1 MKVFMKLLGGVE
13 RRWLKGIARLVLL
26 LCALA
31 LSSGAWAQTSCTGGG
46 QAYTLTMPASV
57 SIPRDATAGKLL
69 GSWASVSMSSN
80 IWTCTD
86 VGNALSLGA
95 LPSIIGADTGQKVT
109 VGGTYPGTYEVFS
122 TSMSGIGIIFN
133 VTAVDGGCGQMPSLA
148 ISHSLNG
155 YTCSSGGS
163 YGVAVFAAALV
174 STGPAV
180 AGIVQG
186 GLVAQEGAYAMA
198 NLTLQAAQVNV
209 NTTPT
214 SIVVLSCTTP
224 DVPVPMGT
232 HQVNEFSGIGSTTS
246 PVKSF
251 NISLNN
257 CPAGM
262 NSIQYRI
269 DALTSILN
277 AANSVVALDAS
288 SKATGIGVQLLDNTG
303 KAFPLG
309 TMTTF
314 SGYNGGTGGSYT
326 IPFQA
331 RYYQTGSKVTA
342 GIANTQMTFT
352 MNYQ

>member
-1 MKVFMKLLGGVE
+1 M
-13 RRWLKGIARLVLL
+13 
-26 LCALA
+26 
-31 LSSGAWAQTSCTGGG
+31 S
-46 QAYTLTMPASV
+46 MP
-57 SIPRDATAGKLL
+57 
-69 GSWASVSMSSN
+69 N
-80 IWTCTD
+80 NWTCTLTNGLPIG
-86 VGNALSLGA
+86 V
-95 LPSIIGADTGQKVT
+95 LPSIIGSDTGKTAT

-122 TSMSGIGIIFN
+122 TSLSGIGIIFN
-133 VTAVDGGCGQMPSLA
+133 VTTYLNGCGQMPSLT

-155 YTCSSGGS
+155 YTCNNNGTGP
-163 YGVAVFAAALV
+163 YGVVQVAAALV
-174 STGPAV
+174 TSGPVV
-180 AGIVQG
+180 AGLVQG
-186 GLVAQEGAYAMA
+186 ALVDQEEVFYKTGSV
-198 NLTLQAAQVNV
+198 NNQVGTPVNI

-342 GIANTQMTFT
+342 GMANTEMTFT
-352 MNYQ
+352 MTYQ